1 MNENLT
7 PMMEQYQNIK
17 NKYEDALLLFRL
29 GDFYEAF
36 FEDAKLLS
44 EATQIVLTSR
54 NGYPMA
60 GVPYHSIDQYLKKL
74 IEAGYKI
81 AICDQVE
88 EASKSKKLVKRE
100 VTRIITPGTIIEE
113 NLLSSEVNNY
123 ILLVTFFDDQ
133 YSLVAADIST
143 GDLGIATS
151 EESEEISDMISKLNP
166 SQLVLQENLKESKKY
181 VVPANSDI
189 FTEYLENWNFAY
201 SSSIEYIKSFYDI
214 VSPEFLELSREEIIA
229 LGALF
234 KYLEGTH
241 LDVLKHLNY
250 PRPLMS
256 SDKMYLDSDTIE
268 NLSLFPSKKK
278 GSLYDSLKSTSTS
291 MGSRKLKEWLL
302 NPLNDRKEIEKRLDF
317 VESLYHKDDVLN
329 DIRTYLKEVYDI
341 ERIVSRLATGK
352 AIPRDL
358 QSMRRTLQI
367 LPEIIEQLKAMSVF
381 EEMVENFPVVNE
393 ELSLLE
399 KGITEEPSS
408 TIGSGEVIEYGF
420 NEELDELRELL
431 SNSKKRLKDFE
442 RQEKEKSGIN
452 NLKVKYNKVFG
463 YFVEVPKGQINKV
476 PDYFTRKQTLVNAER
491 YITPEI
497 KEFEEK
503 VLGATERIDELERE
517 IFEEVCGKLVK
528 SLRKFKRVA
537 ELLSELDVFQSF
549 AFIAKRRKYSRPL
562 FSKERKMYLKNSRH
576 PVVENFVNDFVSNDV
591 LFDKENSFYILTGP
605 NMSGKSTFI
614 RQVALNVIMAQIG
627 SFVPAEDA
635 VMPVYDRV
643 FTRIGARD
651 DIAGGVSTFLVEMM
665 ETATILSK
673 ATENSLVV
681 LDEVGRGTSTFDG
694 ISIAWAVSEY
704 IYEAVG
710 CHTIFAT
717 HFTELTELSTMYEN
731 IDNLTI
737 KVVERNGEIIF
748 LHKLKSGVASRSH
761 GIEVARLA
769 GVPEIVLERASEIL
783 KVIVKTSAIDKT
795 VKVLSTDDLT
805 KIKRKKKKKMH
816 RDQTTLFDNQ

>member
-1 MNENLT
+1 MDKKLT
-7 PMMEQYQNIK
+7 PMMEQYKSIK
-17 NKYEDALLLFRL
+17 NKYKDALLLFRL

-60 GVPYHSIDQYLKKL
+60 GVPYHSLDQYLKKL
-74 IEAGYKI
+74 IDAGYKI

-113 NLLSSEVNNY
+113 NLLNSEVNNY
-123 ILLVTFFDDQ
+123 IVLTSFLNNQ
-133 YSLVAADIST
+133 YTLVAADIST
-143 GDLGIATS
+143 GDVGVASS
-151 EESEEISDMISKLNP
+151 EDPEDISDIINKLNP
-166 SQLVLQENLKESKKY
+166 SQLVLQENLKEQRKY
-181 VVPANSDI
+181 IVPANSDI

-214 VSPEFLELSREEIIA
+214 VSPEFLELSKEEIIA

-250 PRPLMS
+250 PRSLMS
-256 SDKMYLDSDTIE
+256 TDNMYLDSDTIE
-268 NLSLFPSKKK
+268 NLSLFPSRKK
-278 GSLYDSLKSTSTS
+278 GSLYSSIKETSTS

-302 NPLNDRKEIEKRLDF
+302 NPLNDRKKIEKRLDY
-317 VESLYHKDDVLN
+317 VEALFHDSDVLN
-329 DIRTYLKEVYDI
+329 NIRSCLKDVYDI
-341 ERIVSRLATGK
+341 ERILSRLATGK

-358 QSMRRTLQI
+358 QSLRKTLQI
-367 LPEIIEQLKAMSVF
+367 LPEIIEQLSSMSVF
-381 EEMVENFPVVNE
+381 DEMVGHFPE
-393 ELSLLE
+393 FQKELSLLE
-399 KGITEEPSS
+399 NGVMEEPSS
-408 TIGSGEVIEYGF
+408 VVGSGEVVEYGF
-420 NEELDELRELL
+420 NEELDNLRELL
-431 SNSKKRLKDFE
+431 SNSKKRLKEFE
-442 RQEKEKSGIN
+442 REEKRKSGIN

-463 YFVEVPKGQINKV
+463 YFVEVPKGQTDRV
-476 PDYFTRKQTLVNAER
+476 PDYYTRKQTLVNAER

-503 VLGATERIDELERE
+503 VLGATERIEDIEHAIFNNLCDELN
-517 IFEEVCGKLVK
+517 K
-528 SLRKFKRVA
+528 SLKKFKLLA
-537 ELLSELDVFQSF
+537 ELLSELDVYQSN
-549 AFIAKRRKYSRPL
+549 AYIARRRKYCRPL
-562 FSKERKMYLKNSRH
+562 FTKERKMYLKNSRH
-576 PVVENFVNDFVSNDV
+576 PVVENYVSDFVSNDIY
-591 LFDKENSFYILTGP
+591 FDKENSFYILTGP

-614 RQVALNVIMAQIG
+614 RQVALNVVMAQMG

-651 DIAGGVSTFLVEMM
+651 DLAGGVSTFLVEMM

-704 IYEAVG
+704 IYEAIG
-710 CHTIFAT
+710 CHTVFAT
-717 HFTELTELSTMYEN
+717 HFTELTELSSMYEN
-731 IDNLTI
+731 INNLTI
-737 KVVERNGEIIF
+737 KVAERNGEIIF
-748 LHKLKSGVASRSH
+748 LHKLKTGVASRSH

-769 GVPEIVLERASEIL
+769 GIPELVLERASEIL

-795 VKVLSTDDLT
+795 VKVLSTDELT
-805 KIKRKKKKKMH
+805 KIKKKKKRKMH

>member
-1 MNENLT
+1 MSAKLT

-17 NKYEDALLLFRL
+17 NKHKDALLLFRL

-36 FEDAKLLS
+36 FEDARLLS
-44 EATQIVLTSR
+44 QATQIVLTSR

-60 GVPYHSIDQYLKKL
+60 GVPYHSLDQYLKKL

-88 EASKSKKLVKRE
+88 EASKDKKLVKRE

-113 NLLSSEVNNY
+113 NLLNSEVNNY
-123 ILLVTFFDDQ
+123 ILLISFINEQ
-133 YSLVAADIST
+133 YILVAADIST
-143 GDLGIATS
+143 GDLGIASS
-151 EESEEISDMISKLNP
+151 EDPEDISDMINKLKP
-166 SQLVLQENLKESKKY
+166 SQLVLQENLKEQRKY
-181 VVPANSDI
+181 IIPANSEI

-201 SSSIEYIKSFYDI
+201 SSSIEYIRSFYDI
-214 VSPEFLELSREEIIA
+214 VSPDFLELSEEEIIS

-278 GSLYDSLKSTSTS
+278 GSLYNSLKATTTS

-302 NPLNDRKEIEKRLDF
+302 NPLNDRTKIEHRLDF
-317 VESLYHKDDVLN
+317 VEALFHNTDALN
-329 DIRTYLKEVYDI
+329 SIRNYLRDVYDI
-341 ERIVSRLATGK
+341 ERIISRLATGK

-358 QSMRRTLQI
+358 QSMRKTLQI
-367 LPEIIEQLKAMSVF
+367 LPEIIEQLRAMSVF
-381 EEMVENFPVVNE
+381 DEMVGHFPEIQE

-399 KGITEEPSS
+399 KGVTEEPSS
-408 TIGSGEVIEYGF
+408 VVGSGEVIEYGF
-420 NEELDELRELL
+420 NKELDELRELL
-431 SNSKKRLKDFE
+431 NNSRKRLKEF
-442 RQEKEKSGIN
+442 EKEEKRKSGIN
-452 NLKVKYNKVFG
+452 NLKVKFNKVFG
-463 YFVEVPKGQINKV
+463 YFVEVPKGQIDKV
-476 PDYFTRKQTLVNAER
+476 PEYYTRKQTLVNAER

-503 VLGATERIDELERE
+503 VLGATERIEDLERA
-517 IFEEVCGKLVK
+517 IFNDLCDDLVK
-528 SLRKFKRVA
+528 SLRKFKVIA
-537 ELLSELDVFQSF
+537 KLISELDVYQSF
-549 AFIAKRRKYSRPL
+549 AYIAQRRRYSRPV
-562 FSKERKMYLKNSRH
+562 FSIERKMYLKRSRH
-576 PVVENFVNDFVSNDV
+576 PVVENFVSDFVSNDV
-591 LFDKENSFYILTGP
+591 YFDKENSFYILTGP

-635 VMPVYDRV
+635 VMPVYDRI

-651 DIAGGVSTFLVEMM
+651 DLAGGVSTFLVEMM

-673 ATENSLVV
+673 ATGNSLIV

-704 IYEAVG
+704 IYEAIG
-710 CHTIFAT
+710 CHTVFAT
-717 HFTELTELSTMYEN
+717 HFTELTELSSMYEN
-731 IDNLTI
+731 INNITI
-737 KVVERNGEIIF
+737 KVAERNGEIIF
-748 LHKLKSGVASRSH
+748 LHKLKTGVASRSH

-769 GVPEIVLERASEIL
+769 GVPDLVLERASEIL
-783 KVIVKTSAIDKT
+783 KVIVRTSAIDKT
-795 VKVLSTDDLT
+795 VKVLSTDELT
-805 KIKRKKKKKMH
+805 KIKEKKRKKMH
-816 RDQTTLFDNQ
+816 RDQTTLFDNH

>member
-1 MNENLT
+1 MSEKLT
-7 PMMEQYQNIK
+7 PMMEQYQSIK
-17 NKYEDALLLFRL
+17 SKYKDALLLFRL

-36 FEDAKLLS
+36 FDDAKLLS

-60 GVPYHSIDQYLKKL
+60 GVPYHSVDQYLKKL
-74 IEAGYKI
+74 IDAGYKI

-123 ILLVTFFDDQ
+123 IVLVSFIEDKYIFIAT
-133 YSLVAADIST
+133 DIST
-143 GDLGIATS
+143 GDLGIAKS
-151 EESEEISDMISKLNP
+151 DEPEDISDMINKINP
-166 SQLVLQENLKESKKY
+166 AQLVLQENLKEIKKY
-181 VVPANSDI
+181 IIPANTEI

-201 SSSIEYIKSFYDI
+201 SSSIEYVKSFYDI
-214 VSPEFLELSREEIIA
+214 VSPEFLELSKEEIIA

-250 PRPLMS
+250 PRSLMS
-256 SDKMYLDSDTIE
+256 SDKMYIDSDTIE

-278 GSLYDSLKSTSTS
+278 GSLYNSLKATSTS
-291 MGSRKLKEWLL
+291 MGSRKLKEWIL
-302 NPLNDRKEIEKRLDF
+302 NPLNNRKEIEKRLDF
-317 VESLYHKDDVLN
+317 VESLVQNDEVLN
-329 DIRTYLKEVYDI
+329 NLKTYLKDVYDI

-352 AIPRDL
+352 VIPRDL
-358 QSMRRTLQI
+358 QSMRRTFQVLPDI
-367 LPEIIEQLKAMSVF
+367 LERLKTLRVF
-381 EEMVENFPVVNE
+381 DEMVESFPE
-393 ELSLLE
+393 IQDEKMLL
-399 KGITEEPSS
+399 KRGMMEEPSS
-408 TIGSGEVIEYGF
+408 TIGSGEVIEFGF

-431 SNSKKRLKDFE
+431 INSKKCLKEFE
-442 RQEKEKSGIN
+442 KQEREKSGIN

-463 YFVEVPKGQINKV
+463 YFVEVPKGQIDKV
-476 PDYFTRKQTLVNAER
+476 PDYYTRKQTLVNAER

-503 VLGATERIDELERE
+503 VLGATERIEKLERV
-517 IFEEVCGKLVK
+517 IFDDICNELVK

-537 ELLSELDVFQSF
+537 ELLSELDVYQSL
-549 AFIAKRRKYSRPL
+549 AYTAKRKRYCRPSFSR
-562 FSKERKMYLKNSRH
+562 ERKTYIKKSRH
-576 PVVENFVNDFVSNDV
+576 PVVENFVNDFVSNDI
-591 LFDKENSFYILTGP
+591 FFEKENSFYILTGP

-614 RQVALNVIMAQIG
+614 RQVALNAIMAQIG

-635 VMPVYDRV
+635 VMPVYDRI

-704 IYEAVG
+704 IHEAIG

-717 HFTELTELSTMYEN
+717 HFTELTELASMYEN
-731 IDNLTI
+731 IKNLTI

-769 GVPEIVLERASEIL
+769 GISELVLERASEIL

-795 VKVLSTDDLT
+795 VKVLSTDELK
-805 KIKRKKKKKMH
+805 KIKQKKKKKMH
-816 RDQTTLFDNQ
+816 RDQTTLFDN